1 MLMPTTNAPK
11 KKSQNQTRNQ
21 RQQNHT
27 HTWPPVNAQNM
38 ESRTKPELW
47 FAAKAQYLYDQSS
60 HLEAKLT
67 CTTAIGRQ
75 AGNRGDSSFCG
86 QGRGWTG
93 LCTGREGLF
102 ISEGSK
108 ENEWMNEWKKL
119 PAKWPENAFWTSL
132 LYTVVCRYLFDFC

>member
-1 MLMPTTNAPK
+1 
-11 KKSQNQTRNQ
+11 
-21 RQQNHT
+21 
-27 HTWPPVNAQNM
+27 M

-86 QGRGWTG
+86 QGRG
-93 LCTGREGLF
+93 
-102 ISEGSK
+102 
-108 ENEWMNEWKKL
+108 
-119 PAKWPENAFWTSL
+119 
-132 LYTVVCRYLFDFC
+132 